1 MFNGIKRTKNNDL
14 VINNKGLS
22 VLNILF
28 ILSALITLFFFIPV
42 LKVDFSYGF
51 LGDDLKKSF
60 SLFSMATLK
69 TDELGLS
76 GLAAVK
82 GYTLLF
88 IIYPIVNIVMWLL
101 NKKATGKVSYIF
113 VHVIYLLNISLGFT
127 EFIIMNALSGLHAD
141 EMKGTFFVWIFLLI
155 LLVNLILSVY
165 GILKTGR
172 TEVDENAAALDMNV
186 DYAKGILNKAG
197 NVATNVASNVSAAAS
212 KAAASKPQKEQK
224 DEVKLN
230 TVVCDS
236 CGNECPETSSFCT
249 KCGHSLEDAKKAKE
263 ATSSYVDEA
272 AKLARDMASNEST
285 AETATE
291 EVSAKVENN
300 AESVEENKE
309 DTTSN
314 GVSLSK

>member
-1 MFNGIKRTKNNDL
+1 MFKGIKRTKNNDL

-28 ILSALITLFFFIPV
+28 ILSALTTLFFFIPV
-42 LKVDFSYGF
+42 LKVDFGYV
-51 LGDDLKKSF
+51 KKSF

-69 TDELGLS
+69 IDELDLS

-101 NKKATGKVSYIF
+101 NKKATGKGSYVF

-141 EMKGTFFVWIFLLI
+141 EMKCTFFVWIFLLI

-212 KAAASKPQKEQK
+212 KAAASKPLKEQK

-263 ATSSYVDEA
+263 ATPSYVDEA
-272 AKLARDMASNEST
+272 AKLAREMASNEST

-291 EVSAKVENN
+291 EVSAKGENN
-300 AESVEENKE
+300 VESVEENKE

>member
-1 MFNGIKRTKNNDL
+1 MFKGIKRTKNNDL

-42 LKVDFSYGF
+42 LKVDFGYV
-51 LGDDLKKSF
+51 KKSF

-69 TDELGLS
+69 IDELDLS

-101 NKKATGKVSYIF
+101 NKKATGKGSYVF

-141 EMKGTFFVWIFLLI
+141 EMKATFFVWILLLI
-155 LLVNLILSVY
+155 LLINLILSVY

-186 DYAKGILNKAG
+186 DYAKEILNKAG

-249 KCGHSLEDAKKAKE
+249 KCGHSLEDVKKAKE
-263 ATSSYVDEA
+263 ATHSYVDEA
-272 AKLARDMASNEST
+272 AKLAREMASDAST

-300 AESVEENKE
+300 AESVEDNKE

>member
-1 MFNGIKRTKNNDL
+1 MFKGIKRTKNNDL

-113 VHVIYLLNISLGFT
+113 VHVVYLLNISLGFT

-212 KAAASKPQKEQK
+212 KAAASKPLKEQK

-249 KCGHSLEDAKKAKE
+249 KCGHSLEEAKKAKE

-272 AKLARDMASNEST
+272 AKLAREMASNESDAT
-285 AETATE
+285 ETAAK
-291 EVSAKVENN
+291 EVSDNVENN
-300 AESVEENKE
+300 AD

-314 GVSLSK
+314 GVSLFK

>member
-1 MFNGIKRTKNNDL
+1 MFKGIKRTKNNDL

-28 ILSALITLFFFIPV
+28 ILSALTTLFFFIPV
-42 LKVDFSYGF
+42 LKVDFGYV
-51 LGDDLKKSF
+51 KKSF

-69 TDELGLS
+69 IDELDLS
-76 GLAAVK
+76 GWAAVK

-101 NKKATGKVSYIF
+101 NKKATGKGSYVF

-212 KAAASKPQKEQK
+212 KAAASKPLKEQK

-263 ATSSYVDEA
+263 ATPSYVDEA
-272 AKLARDMASNEST
+272 AKLAREMASNESAAT
-285 AETATE
+285 ETAAK
-291 EVSAKVENN
+291 EVSDNVENN
-300 AESVEENKE
+300 AEPVEENKE

>member
-1 MFNGIKRTKNNDL
+1 MFKGIKRTKNNDL

-28 ILSALITLFFFIPV
+28 ILSALTTLFFFIPV
-42 LKVDFSYGF
+42 LKVDFIYA
-51 LGDDLKKSF
+51 KKSF

-69 TDELGLS
+69 IDELDLS

-101 NKKATGKVSYIF
+101 NKKATGKGSYVF

-212 KAAASKPQKEQK
+212 KAAASKPLKEQK

-263 ATSSYVDEA
+263 ATPSYVDEA
-272 AKLARDMASNEST
+272 AKLAREMASNEST

-300 AESVEENKE
+300 VESVEENKE

>member
-1 MFNGIKRTKNNDL
+1 
-14 VINNKGLS
+14 
-22 VLNILF
+22 
-28 ILSALITLFFFIPV
+28 
-42 LKVDFSYGF
+42 
-51 LGDDLKKSF
+51 
-60 SLFSMATLK
+60 
-69 TDELGLS
+69 
-76 GLAAVK
+76 
-82 GYTLLF
+82 
-88 IIYPIVNIVMWLL
+88 MWLL

-113 VHVIYLLNISLGFT
+113 VHGIYLLNISLGFT

-155 LLVNLILSVY
+155 LLINLILSVY

-212 KAAASKPQKEQK
+212 KAAASKTQKEQK

-249 KCGHSLEDAKKAKE
+249 KCGHSLEDAKKSKE
-263 ATSSYVDEA
+263 VTPSYVDEA
-272 AKLARDMASNEST
+272 AKLAREMASDDTES
-285 AETATE
+285 
-291 EVSAKVENN
+291 K
-300 AESVEENKE
+300 
-309 DTTSN
+309 

>member
-1 MFNGIKRTKNNDL
+1 MFKGIKRTKNNDL

-42 LKVDFSYGF
+42 LKVDFGYV
-51 LGDDLKKSF
+51 KKSF

-69 TDELGLS
+69 IDELDLS

-101 NKKATGKVSYIF
+101 NKKATGKGSYVF

-224 DEVKLN
+224 DEVKLD

-249 KCGHSLEDAKKAKE
+249 KCGHSLEDVKKAKE

-272 AKLARDMASNEST
+272 AKLAREMASDEST

-300 AESVEENKE
+300 AESVEDNKE

>member
-1 MFNGIKRTKNNDL
+1 MFKGIKRTKNNDL

-42 LKVDFSYGF
+42 LKVDFGYV
-51 LGDDLKKSF
+51 KKSF

-69 TDELGLS
+69 IDELDLS

-101 NKKATGKVSYIF
+101 NKKATGKGSYVF

-141 EMKGTFFVWIFLLI
+141 EMKATFFVWILLLI
-155 LLVNLILSVY
+155 LLINLILSVY

-224 DEVKLN
+224 DEVKLD

-249 KCGHSLEDAKKAKE
+249 KCGHSLEDVKKAKE
-263 ATSSYVDEA
+263 ATPSYVDEA
-272 AKLARDMASNEST
+272 AKLAREMTSDEST

-300 AESVEENKE
+300 AESVEDNKE

>member
-1 MFNGIKRTKNNDL
+1 MFKGIKRTKNNDL

-28 ILSALITLFFFIPV
+28 VLSALITLFFFIPV

-60 SLFSMATLK
+60 SLFSMATFKL
-69 TDELGLS
+69 DYLDLS
-76 GLAAVK
+76 GLSAVK

-88 IIYPIVNIVMWLL
+88 IIYPLVNIVMWLL
-101 NKKATGKVSYIF
+101 NKKATGKGSYIF

-155 LLVNLILSVY
+155 LLINLILSVY

-249 KCGHSLEDAKKAKE
+249 KCGHSLEDVKKAKE

-272 AKLARDMASNEST
+272 AKLAREMASDEST
-285 AETATE
+285 VETATE

-300 AESVEENKE
+300 AESVEDNKE

>member
-1 MFNGIKRTKNNDL
+1 MFKGIKRTKNNDL

-42 LKVDFSYGF
+42 LKVDFGYV
-51 LGDDLKKSF
+51 KKSF

-69 TDELGLS
+69 IDELDLS

-101 NKKATGKVSYIF
+101 NKKATGKGSYVF

-141 EMKGTFFVWIFLLI
+141 EMKGTLFVWILLLI
-155 LLVNLILSVY
+155 LLINLILSVY

-212 KAAASKPQKEQK
+212 KAAASKPVKEQK

-249 KCGHSLEDAKKAKE
+249 KCGHSLEEAKKAKE
-263 ATSSYVDEA
+263 ATPSYVDEA
-272 AKLARDMASNEST
+272 AKLAREMASNEST
-285 AETATE
+285 AETAAE

>member
-1 MFNGIKRTKNNDL
+1 MFKGIKRTKNNDL

-69 TDELGLS
+69 LDDFDLS

-141 EMKGTFFVWIFLLI
+141 EMKATFFVWILLLI
-155 LLVNLILSVY
+155 LLINLILSVY

-224 DEVKLN
+224 DEVKLD

-249 KCGHSLEDAKKAKE
+249 KCGHSLEDVKKAKE
-263 ATSSYVDEA
+263 ATPSYVDEA
-272 AKLARDMASNEST
+272 AKLAREMASDEST
-285 AETATE
+285 VETATE

-300 AESVEENKE
+300 AESVEDNKE

>member
-1 MFNGIKRTKNNDL
+1 MFKGIKRTKNNDL

-28 ILSALITLFFFIPV
+28 ILSALTTLFFFIPV
-42 LKVDFSYGF
+42 LKVDFIYA
-51 LGDDLKKSF
+51 KKSF

-69 TDELGLS
+69 IDELDLS

-101 NKKATGKVSYIF
+101 NKKATGKGSYVF

-186 DYAKGILNKAG
+186 DYA
-197 NVATNVASNVSAAAS
+197 ATNVASNVSAAAS
-212 KAAASKPQKEQK
+212 KAAASKPLKEQK

-263 ATSSYVDEA
+263 ATPSYVDEA
-272 AKLARDMASNEST
+272 AKLAREMASNEST

-291 EVSAKVENN
+291 EVSTKVENN

>member
-1 MFNGIKRTKNNDL
+1 MFKGIKRTKNNDL

-42 LKVDFSYGF
+42 LKVDFGYV
-51 LGDDLKKSF
+51 KKSF

-69 TDELGLS
+69 IDELDLS

-101 NKKATGKVSYIF
+101 NKKATGKGSYVF

-141 EMKGTFFVWIFLLI
+141 EMKATFFVWILLLI
-155 LLVNLILSVY
+155 LLINLILSVY

-186 DYAKGILNKAG
+186 DYAKEILNKAG

-212 KAAASKPQKEQK
+212 KAAASKPQKDQK

-249 KCGHSLEDAKKAKE
+249 KCGHSLEDVKKAKE
-263 ATSSYVDEA
+263 ATPSYVDEA
-272 AKLARDMASNEST
+272 AKLAREMASDEST

-300 AESVEENKE
+300 AESVEDNKE

>member
-1 MFNGIKRTKNNDL
+1 MFKGIKRTKNNDL

-69 TDELGLS
+69 IDELDLS

-101 NKKATGKVSYIF
+101 NKKATGKGSYVF

-141 EMKGTFFVWIFLLI
+141 KMKGTFFVWIFLLI

-249 KCGHSLEDAKKAKE
+249 KCGHSLEDVKKAKE
-263 ATSSYVDEA
+263 ATPSYVDEA
-272 AKLARDMASNEST
+272 AKLAREMASDEST

-300 AESVEENKE
+300 AESVEDNKE

>member
-1 MFNGIKRTKNNDL
+1 MFKGIKRTKNNDL

-42 LKVDFSYGF
+42 LKVDFGYV
-51 LGDDLKKSF
+51 KKSF

-69 TDELGLS
+69 IDELDLS

-101 NKKATGKVSYIF
+101 NKKSTGKGSYIF

-127 EFIIMNALSGLHAD
+127 EFITMNALSGLHAD
-141 EMKGTFFVWIFLLI
+141 EMKGTFFVWILLLI
-155 LLVNLILSVY
+155 LLINLILSVY

-186 DYAKGILNKAG
+186 EYAKGILNKAG

-249 KCGHSLEDAKKAKE
+249 KCGHSLEDVKKAKE
-263 ATSSYVDEA
+263 ATPSYVDEA
-272 AKLARDMASNEST
+272 AKLAREMASNEST

-300 AESVEENKE
+300 AESVEDNKE

>member
-1 MFNGIKRTKNNDL
+1 MFKGIKRTKNNDL

-42 LKVDFSYGF
+42 LKVDFGYV
-51 LGDDLKKSF
+51 KKSF

-69 TDELGLS
+69 IDELDLS

-101 NKKATGKVSYIF
+101 NKKATGKGSYVF

-141 EMKGTFFVWIFLLI
+141 EMKATFFVWILLLI
-155 LLVNLILSVY
+155 LLINLILSVY

-186 DYAKGILNKAG
+186 DYAKEILNKAG

-249 KCGHSLEDAKKAKE
+249 KCGHSLEDVKKAKE
-263 ATSSYVDEA
+263 ATPSYVDEA
-272 AKLARDMASNEST
+272 AKLAREMTSDEST

-300 AESVEENKE
+300 AESVEDNKE

>member
-1 MFNGIKRTKNNDL
+1 MFKGIKRTKNNDL

-28 ILSALITLFFFIPV
+28 ILSALTTLFFFIPV
-42 LKVDFSYGF
+42 LKVDFIYA
-51 LGDDLKKSF
+51 KKSF

-69 TDELGLS
+69 IDELDLS

-101 NKKATGKVSYIF
+101 NKKATGKGSYVF

-212 KAAASKPQKEQK
+212 KAAASKPLKEQK

-263 ATSSYVDEA
+263 ATPSYVDEA
-272 AKLARDMASNEST
+272 AKLAREMASNEST

-291 EVSAKVENN
+291 EVSTKVENN

>member
-1 MFNGIKRTKNNDL
+1 MFKGIKRTKNNDL

-28 ILSALITLFFFIPV
+28 ILSALTTLFFFIPV
-42 LKVDFSYGF
+42 LKVDFGYV
-51 LGDDLKKSF
+51 KKSF

-69 TDELGLS
+69 IDDLDLS
-76 GLAAVK
+76 VLSAVK

-101 NKKATGKVSYIF
+101 NKKATGKGSYVF

-186 DYAKGILNKAG
+186 DYAK
-197 NVATNVASNVSAAAS
+197 
-212 KAAASKPQKEQK
+212 
-224 DEVKLN
+224 
-230 TVVCDS
+230 
-236 CGNECPETSSFCT
+236 
-249 KCGHSLEDAKKAKE
+249 
-263 ATSSYVDEA
+263 
-272 AKLARDMASNEST
+272 
-285 AETATE
+285 
-291 EVSAKVENN
+291 
-300 AESVEENKE
+300 
-309 DTTSN
+309 
-314 GVSLSK
+314 

>member
-1 MFNGIKRTKNNDL
+1 M
-14 VINNKGLS
+14 
-22 VLNILF
+22 NILF

-42 LKVDFSYGF
+42 LKVDFGYV
-51 LGDDLKKSF
+51 KKSF

-69 TDELGLS
+69 IDELDLS

-101 NKKATGKVSYIF
+101 NKKATGKGSYVF

-249 KCGHSLEDAKKAKE
+249 KCGHSLEDVKKAKE
-263 ATSSYVDEA
+263 ATHSYVDEA
-272 AKLARDMASNEST
+272 AKLAREMASDDTES
-285 AETATE
+285 
-291 EVSAKVENN
+291 K
-300 AESVEENKE
+300 
-309 DTTSN
+309 

>member
-1 MFNGIKRTKNNDL
+1 MFKGIKRTKNNDL

-42 LKVDFSYGF
+42 LKVDFGYV
-51 LGDDLKKSF
+51 KKSF

-69 TDELGLS
+69 IDELDLS

-101 NKKATGKVSYIF
+101 NKKATGKGSYVF

-263 ATSSYVDEA
+263 ATPSYVDEA
-272 AKLARDMASNEST
+272 AKLAREMASNEST

-300 AESVEENKE
+300 AESVEDNKE

>member
-1 MFNGIKRTKNNDL
+1 MFKGIKRTKNNDL

-28 ILSALITLFFFIPV
+28 ILSALTTLFFFIPV
-42 LKVDFSYGF
+42 LKVDFIYA
-51 LGDDLKKSF
+51 KKSF

-69 TDELGLS
+69 IDELDLS

-101 NKKATGKVSYIF
+101 NKKATGKGSYVF

-141 EMKGTFFVWIFLLI
+141 EMKGTLFVWIFLLI

-212 KAAASKPQKEQK
+212 KAAASKPLKEQK

-263 ATSSYVDEA
+263 ATPSYVDEA
-272 AKLARDMASNEST
+272 AKLAREMA
-285 AETATE
+285 
-291 EVSAKVENN
+291 
-300 AESVEENKE
+300 
-309 DTTSN
+309 
-314 GVSLSK
+314 

>member
-1 MFNGIKRTKNNDL
+1 MFKGIKRTKNNDL

-69 TDELGLS
+69 LDELGLS

-113 VHVIYLLNISLGFT
+113 VHIIYLLNISLGFT

-212 KAAASKPQKEQK
+212 KTAASKPQKEQK

-263 ATSSYVDEA
+263 ATPSHVDEA
-272 AKLARDMASNEST
+272 AKLAREMASNEST

>member
-1 MFNGIKRTKNNDL
+1 MFKGIKRTKNNDL

-69 TDELGLS
+69 LDDFDLS

-88 IIYPIVNIVMWLL
+88 IIYPIINIVMWLL
-101 NKKATGKVSYIF
+101 NKKTTGKVSYIF

-141 EMKGTFFVWIFLLI
+141 EMKATFFVWILLLI
-155 LLVNLILSVY
+155 LLINLILSVY

-186 DYAKGILNKAG
+186 DYAKEILNKAG

-224 DEVKLN
+224 DEVKLD

-249 KCGHSLEDAKKAKE
+249 KCGHSLEDVKKAKE
-263 ATSSYVDEA
+263 ATPSYVDEA
-272 AKLARDMASNEST
+272 AKLAREMASDEST

-300 AESVEENKE
+300 AESVEDNKE

>member
-1 MFNGIKRTKNNDL
+1 MFKGIKRTKNNDL

-42 LKVDFSYGF
+42 LKVDFGYV
-51 LGDDLKKSF
+51 KKSF

-69 TDELGLS
+69 IDELDLS

-101 NKKATGKVSYIF
+101 NKKATGKGSYIF

-155 LLVNLILSVY
+155 LLINLILSVY

-263 ATSSYVDEA
+263 ATPSYVDEA
-272 AKLARDMASNEST
+272 AKLAREMTSDEST

-300 AESVEENKE
+300 AESVEDNKE

>member
-1 MFNGIKRTKNNDL
+1 MFKGIKRTKNNDL

-42 LKVDFSYGF
+42 LKVDFGYV
-51 LGDDLKKSF
+51 KKSF

-69 TDELGLS
+69 IDELDLS

-101 NKKATGKVSYIF
+101 NKKSTGKGSYVF

-127 EFIIMNALSGLHAD
+127 EFITMNALSGLHAD
-141 EMKGTFFVWIFLLI
+141 EMKGTFFVWILLLI
-155 LLVNLILSVY
+155 LLINLILSVY

-186 DYAKGILNKAG
+186 EYAKGILNKAG

-249 KCGHSLEDAKKAKE
+249 KCGHSLEDVKKAKE
-263 ATSSYVDEA
+263 ATPSYVDEA
-272 AKLARDMASNEST
+272 AKLAREMASDEST

-300 AESVEENKE
+300 AESVEDNKE

>member
-1 MFNGIKRTKNNDL
+1 MFKGIKRTKNNDL

-28 ILSALITLFFFIPV
+28 ILSALTTLFFFIPV
-42 LKVDFSYGF
+42 LKVDFIYA
-51 LGDDLKKSF
+51 KKSF

-69 TDELGLS
+69 IDELDLS

-101 NKKATGKVSYIF
+101 NKKATGKGSYVF

-186 DYAKGILNKAG
+186 DYAKGILNKVG

-212 KAAASKPQKEQK
+212 KAAASKPMKEQK

-272 AKLARDMASNEST
+272 AKLAREMASNEST

-291 EVSAKVENN
+291 EVSTKVENN
-300 AESVEENKE
+300 DD
-309 DTTSN
+309 DTTSK

>member
-1 MFNGIKRTKNNDL
+1 MFKGIKRTKNNDL

-28 ILSALITLFFFIPV
+28 ILSALTTLFFFIPV
-42 LKVDFSYGF
+42 LKVDFIYA
-51 LGDDLKKSF
+51 KKSF

-69 TDELGLS
+69 IDELDLS
-76 GLAAVK
+76 GLAAIK

-101 NKKATGKVSYIF
+101 NKKATGKGSYVF

-212 KAAASKPQKEQK
+212 KAAASKPLKEQK

-263 ATSSYVDEA
+263 ATPSYVDEA
-272 AKLARDMASNEST
+272 AKLAREMASNEST

-291 EVSAKVENN
+291 EVSTKVENN

>member
-1 MFNGIKRTKNNDL
+1 MFKGIKRTKNNDL

-42 LKVDFSYGF
+42 LKVDFGYV
-51 LGDDLKKSF
+51 KKSF

-69 TDELGLS
+69 IDELDLS

-101 NKKATGKVSYIF
+101 NKKATGKGSYVF

-263 ATSSYVDEA
+263 ATPSYVDEA
-272 AKLARDMASNEST
+272 AKLAREMASDEST
-285 AETATE
+285 VETATE

-300 AESVEENKE
+300 AESVEDNKE

>member
-1 MFNGIKRTKNNDL
+1 MFKGIKRTKNNDL

-69 TDELGLS
+69 LDDFDLS

-88 IIYPIVNIVMWLL
+88 IIYPIINIVMWLL
-101 NKKATGKVSYIF
+101 NKKTTGKVSYIF
-113 VHVIYLLNISLGFT
+113 VPVIDVLNISLGFT

-141 EMKGTFFVWIFLLI
+141 EMKATFFVWILLLI
-155 LLVNLILSVY
+155 LLINLILSVY

-186 DYAKGILNKAG
+186 DYAKEILNKAG

-249 KCGHSLEDAKKAKE
+249 KCGHSLEDVKKAKE
-263 ATSSYVDEA
+263 ATPSYVDEA
-272 AKLARDMASNEST
+272 AKLAREMASDEST

-300 AESVEENKE
+300 AESVEDNKE

>member
-1 MFNGIKRTKNNDL
+1 MFKGIKRTKNNDL

-28 ILSALITLFFFIPV
+28 VLSALITLFFFIPV

-51 LGDDLKKSF
+51 FGDDLKKSF

-69 TDELGLS
+69 LDGLDLS

-101 NKKATGKVSYIF
+101 NKKSTGKGSYIF

-155 LLVNLILSVY
+155 LLINLILSVY

-186 DYAKGILNKAG
+186 DYEK
-197 NVATNVASNVSAAAS
+197 
-212 KAAASKPQKEQK
+212 
-224 DEVKLN
+224 
-230 TVVCDS
+230 
-236 CGNECPETSSFCT
+236 
-249 KCGHSLEDAKKAKE
+249 
-263 ATSSYVDEA
+263 
-272 AKLARDMASNEST
+272 
-285 AETATE
+285 
-291 EVSAKVENN
+291 
-300 AESVEENKE
+300 
-309 DTTSN
+309 
-314 GVSLSK
+314 